1 MQDLLNEL
9 QDRSRVLDQALA
21 AFGKRGRAYAEAE
34 RQYRV
39 GLNKKIVE
47 ERNKGT
53 PVTII
58 SDICRGNEVIAEL
71 KFQRDVA
78 ETAYKAAM
86 EAINVYKLN
95 IKVLEEQIQRE
106 WNCK

>member
-1 MQDLLNEL
+1 MQD
-9 QDRSRVLDQALA
+9 
-21 AFGKRGRAYAEAE
+21 
-34 RQYRV
+34 RV

-47 ERNKGT
+47 ERDKGT

-58 SDICRGNEVIAEL
+58 SDICRGDEVIAEL

>member
-1 MQDLLNEL
+1 MQD
-9 QDRSRVLDQALA
+9 
-21 AFGKRGRAYAEAE
+21 
-34 RQYRV
+34 RV

-47 ERNKGT
+47 ERDKGT

-58 SDICRGNEVIAEL
+58 SDICRGDEVIAGL